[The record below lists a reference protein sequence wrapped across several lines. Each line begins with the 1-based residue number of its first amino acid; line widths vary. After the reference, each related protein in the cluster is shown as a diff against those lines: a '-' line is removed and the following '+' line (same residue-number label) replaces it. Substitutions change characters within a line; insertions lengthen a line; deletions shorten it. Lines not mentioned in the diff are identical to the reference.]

1 MNRTVFMLCAVV
13 LFGTAT
19 HVQAKNRLVSR
30 LSIEAV
36 GGSYKLPGMLLG
48 MDKSIIE
55 HPPHLIGDIQGLRGN
70 YELNNRWLVGAT
82 WLKMTASGDG
92 NWARSDTAATLAAN
106 GVAGVVT
113 GRTDVNLN
121 GVTLDIE
128 RRFLSSKS
136 RVRPYIRGGLGAGEL
151 TVDFKGK
158 FIGVEKMSG
167 FDFPVEEDARDRVKQ
182 TIPIVSA
189 ELGLRFMPTKHL
201 NVTMAGFWN
210 TGYGA
215 LLGVGLKF

>member
-1 MNRTVFMLCAVV
+1 MNRTVFVLCAVV
-13 LFGTAT
+13 LFGTAIQ
-19 HVQAKNRLVSR
+19 VQAKNRFASR

-48 MDKSIIE
+48 MDKSIVE

-70 YELNNRWLVGAT
+70 YELNNRWLVGAS

-106 GVAGVVT
+106 SVTGVVT
-113 GRTDVNLN
+113 GRTDIHLN
-121 GVTLDIE
+121 GVTLDAE
-128 RRFLSSKS
+128 RRFLSAKS

-151 TVDFKGK
+151 TVDFRGK
-158 FIGVEKMSG
+158 FIGHETQSG
-167 FDFPVEEDARDRVKQ
+167 FDFPVEEDARDRVKR
-182 TIPIVSA
+182 TIPLISA